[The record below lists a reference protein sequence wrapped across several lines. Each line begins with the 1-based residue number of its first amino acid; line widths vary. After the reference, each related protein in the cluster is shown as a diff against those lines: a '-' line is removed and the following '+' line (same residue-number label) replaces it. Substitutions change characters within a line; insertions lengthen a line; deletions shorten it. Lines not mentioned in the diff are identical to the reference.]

1 MRIVLVGQKW
11 FGAEV
16 LKLLARRGDH
26 VALVAAPAAEGE
38 EYDRLHAAAQQAG
51 ISVLAQAGRITAADI
66 PPACDLIIAAHS
78 HAFITSEAR
87 AAARLGA
94 IGYHPSLL
102 PRHRGRDAVRWA
114 IHMREPVTGGTVYW
128 LDDGAD
134 TGPVAAQDWCHVRPG
149 DSAADLWR
157 RDLAPLG
164 LKLLARV
171 LDDLDGGRV
180 VREVQ
185 DPALATWEP
194 AFHRARFR

>member
-1 MRIVLVGQKW
+1 MRTVLVGQKW

-51 ISVLAQAGRITAADI
+51 IPVLAQAGRITAADI

-78 HAFITSEAR
+78 HAFIASEAIS
-87 AAARLGA
+87 AARLGA

-171 LDDLDGGRV
+171 LDDLDSGRV